1 MSEEPRAKPLLR
13 ASMRARLAEVDA
25 IAARTAGERM
35 VEHVGARAVWREAAI
50 VAMYKAIPGE
60 LDADA
65 LARRAWSEGKVVLL
79 PAVVDGG
86 LVFRRWREGDAL
98 VRGGL
103 GVREPSLEWPA
114 VPIEE
119 ASLVF
124 VPGLAF
130 DRRGGR
136 LGRGAGYYDRA
147 LAGLGASA
155 GSTPVVGLGFALQL
169 VDDVPMTPLDVRL
182 DAVVTDEGWI
192 DCA

>member
-1 MSEEPRAKPLLR
+1 
-13 ASMRARLAEVDA
+13 MRARLAEVDA
-25 IAARTAGERM
+25 LAARAAGERM
-35 VEHVGARAVWREAAI
+35 AEHVGGRAVWGEAAI

-60 LDADA
+60 LDTDA

-79 PAVVDGG
+79 PAVVDRG

-103 GVREPSLEWPA
+103 GVRAPSPA
-114 VPIEE
+114 RPVVPIGE

-155 GSTPVVGLGFALQL
+155 ASTPVVGLGFALQL

-192 DCA
+192 DCT